1 MSAMRI
7 ALVWNA
13 PGIAVTQS
21 TAPYFEYQS
30 GLMAAGCDVQALFYK
45 GTGKAYQF
53 PVHEFESEKAISKPE
68 YWSAAGFD
76 GALMFT
82 WHRMKNVFLA
92 MRSVGMRAIAIG
104 DSDGLVSLRAHPWDT
119 LRYKISEQKNYRH
132 KIGAAK
138 LWLSNWLFRG
148 LAHDIE
154 LIAATEAAHIFG
166 LPNVGGVEQFRR
178 FLVNRGARVAAN
190 KLAAIPYPVA
200 EAFCTEPIKTPKA
213 NRVIAVGRWDSYQK
227 NAPLLAATLERL
239 TRYGCNTEFLIV
251 GNGAEAAFSSVA
263 KLNPNIHLL
272 GIQPKEQIVK
282 LMSDSRFVII
292 PSRWESGPIVANE
305 MLALGGSI
313 VGTPIPT
320 LIGLVE
326 ESRFGRVSIK
336 HIADSLANAV
346 VAELEAWDQG
356 RRNPLAIAE
365 KWRQKVSPNS
375 VAKRIIELLR

>member
-68 YWSAAGFD
+68 YWSTAGFD

-148 LAHDIE
+148 LAHDLE

-178 FLVNRGARVAAN
+178 FLVNCGARVAAN

-200 EAFCTEPIKTPKA
+200 EAFCTEPIKTPKV

-239 TRYGCNTEFLIV
+239 TRYGCTTEFLIV

-336 HIADSLANAV
+336 HIADSLASAV

>member
-1 MSAMRI
+1 MRI
-7 ALVWNA
+7 ALIWNA
-13 PGIAVTQS
+13 PGIAVTDS

-45 GTGKAYQF
+45 GTGKAYQY
-53 PVHEFESEKAISKPE
+53 PVHEFESEKSISKPE

-92 MRSVGMRAIAIG
+92 MRSVGMKAIAIG

-148 LAHDIE
+148 SANDLE
-154 LIAATEAAHIFG
+154 LIAATEAAHIFS
-166 LPNVGGVEQFRR
+166 LPNAGGVEQFRR
-178 FLVNRGARVAAN
+178 FLVNRGATVAAN
-190 KLAAIPYPVA
+190 KLVAIPYPVA
-200 EAFCTEPIKTPKA
+200 EAFCTEPIKIPKA

-227 NAPLLAATLERL
+227 NARLLAATLERL

-251 GNGAEAAFSSVA
+251 GNGAETAFSSVA
-263 KLNPNIHLL
+263 KLNPAIHLL
-272 GIQPKEQIVK
+272 GVQPKEQVAK
-282 LMSDSRFVII
+282 LMSDCRFVLLS
-292 PSRWESGPIVANE
+292 SRWESGPIVANE
-305 MLALGGSI
+305 MLAMGGTI

-320 LIGLVE
+320 LVGLVE
-326 ESRFGRVSIK
+326 KSRFGHVSIK
-336 HIADSLANAV
+336 HTAHTLADAILE
-346 VAELEAWDQG
+346 ELEVWDQG
-356 RRNPLAIAE
+356 KRNPQNIAAY
-365 KWRQKVSPNS
+365 WRQRVSPDG
-375 VAKRIIELLR
+375 VAKRIIELLH

>member
-1 MSAMRI
+1 MRI

-326 ESRFGRVSIK
+326 ERRFGRVSIK

>member
-1 MSAMRI
+1 MRI

-53 PVHEFESEKAISKPE
+53 PVHEFESEEAISKPE

-148 LAHDIE
+148 LAHDLE

-200 EAFCTEPIKTPKA
+200 EAFCTEPINNPKA

-375 VAKRIIELLR
+375 VAKKIIELLR

>member
-1 MSAMRI
+1 MRI

-68 YWSAAGFD
+68 YWSTAGFD

-148 LAHDIE
+148 LAHDLE

-178 FLVNRGARVAAN
+178 FLVNCGARVAAN

-200 EAFCTEPIKTPKA
+200 EAFCTEPIKTPKV

-336 HIADSLANAV
+336 HIADSLASAV